1 MPHQSTGAVGFGNQ
15 SFGSQLLDSALR
27 IGEAFLLPRG
37 GGQAAPGG
45 APLALSFGDPTPGLQ
60 VPGTDLTIGG
70 STAVARLGNPFRAGQ
85 CGATATVHVVTNPTT
100 GKATWFGPLGR
111 PILWS
116 RDLAVTKRVRKI
128 ARRAKRAGGR

>member
-15 SFGSQLLDSALR
+15 SFGGQLLQTGLDIAGL
-27 IGEAFLLPRG
+27 FLGRDR
-37 GGQAAPGG
+37 GQAAPGG

-70 STAVARLGNPFRAGQ
+70 STAVARLANPFRAGQ
-85 CGATATVHVVTNPTT
+85 CGATATVHVQTNPTT

-116 RDLAVTKRVRKI
+116 RDLAVTKRVKKI
-128 ARRAKRAGGR
+128 ARRAKRAGG

>member
-15 SFGSQLLDSALR
+15 SFGDRLINIGLDIADR
-27 IGEAFLLPRG
+27 FLGPGR

-45 APLALSFGDPTPGLQ
+45 APLGLSFGDPTPGLQ
-60 VPGTDLTIGG
+60 VPGTDVTVFG
-70 STAVARLGNPFRAGQ
+70 STSVARLGNPFRAGA

-128 ARRAKRAGGR
+128 ARRAKRAGG